1 MSEMTR
7 PDAAA
12 SASTTSTPRSNLTS
26 AQRKALRGM
35 AHGLKPLVQLGR
47 SGLGEGLLQNLD
59 HALEQHELVKVR
71 FLDFKDQK
79 KVLCDEISGQLDCDR
94 VGLIGHVAIF
104 FRPARDPEKR
114 RIDVNKL

>member
-1 MSEMTR
+1 MSEMTH
-7 PDAAA
+7 PEA
-12 SASTTSTPRSNLTS
+12 SSSETAGSAPRSNLTS

-59 HALEQHELVKVR
+59 QALEQHELVKVR
-71 FLDFKDQK
+71 FLDYKDQK
-79 KVLCDEISGQLDCDR
+79 KALCDEISGQLDCDR